1 MSGFV
6 LDASVTMAWCFAAQS
21 DDYCKSVLDALDDN
35 RAMAPEIWILEILN
49 SLIVAERR
57 RRLREEE
64 SEAFLERLWHLPIDV
79 EAAAAKSPWSSE
91 VLLLARANGLSSYDA
106 AYLELAKRKSLP
118 LATRDTALRR
128 AANRAGTP
136 LFLNGSHS

>member
-1 MSGFV
+1 VNRFV

-35 RAMAPEIWILEILN
+35 RATAPYIWILEILN

-57 RRLREEE
+57 RRLRDEQ
-64 SEAFLERLWHLPIDV
+64 SAAFLERLWGLPIDV
-79 EAAAAKSPWSSE
+79 ESSPARTSWSSE
-91 VLLLARANGLSSYDA
+91 VLVLARASGLSSYDA

-136 LFLNGSHS
+136 LFLNGSHG